1 MFAQEIIE
9 LTKARREDLQR
20 ELAYLQLLQ
29 EAKASQTS
37 LYDRLLLSFGDGLIA
52 LGQRLKE
59 RYKPSDTS
67 KEGRSSSYLLVR
79 ASK

>member
-37 LYDRLLLSFGDGLIA
+37 LHDRLLLSFGDGLIA
-52 LGQRLKE
+52 LGQQLKT
-59 RYKPSDTS
+59 RYKPRDTS
-67 KEGRSSSYLLVR
+67 KEGGSLSYLLVQS
-79 ASK
+79 SK